1 MYKGD
6 IRVKIEELDLV
17 KWDMIYIYVMIIT
30 TEQYILW

>member
-30 TEQYILW
+30 TE